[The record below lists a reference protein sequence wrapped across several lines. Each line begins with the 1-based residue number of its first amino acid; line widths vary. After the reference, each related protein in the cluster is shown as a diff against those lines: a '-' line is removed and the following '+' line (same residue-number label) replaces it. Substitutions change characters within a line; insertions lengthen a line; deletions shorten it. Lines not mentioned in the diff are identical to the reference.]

1 MSAVLDR
8 KKVVAWL
15 DNHMIE
21 SQTNY
26 RDCEHNVGWADRYQ
40 GELDVLCEFMT
51 AMWKDTFSVEDSDV

>member
-26 RDCEHNVGWADRYQ
+26 RDCEHNVGWADRYK
-40 GELDVLCEFMT
+40 GELDVLREFMT
-51 AMWKDTFSVEDSDV
+51 AMWNGEFKEND